1 MISWAHQLMSVVETT
16 PGQSQKLLK
25 TSESVNLT
33 KKSKVYSTRPQDVTM
48 MGKGFNSGFLAS
60 FTSGVAEKNCLMKQQ
75 SNRHIPGALMAIQP
89 CCLGALH
96 GEQSL
101 TVLNRCGML
110 VLKKNIIWNVLK
122 VMIST
127 SK

>member
-1 MISWAHQLMSVVETT
+1 MRLLNETT
-16 PGQSQKLLK
+16 I
-25 TSESVNLT
+25 
-33 KKSKVYSTRPQDVTM
+33 KSTYT
-48 MGKGFNSGFLAS
+48 
-60 FTSGVAEKNCLMKQQ
+60 
-75 SNRHIPGALMAIQP
+75 GALTAIQT

-101 TVLNRCGML
+101 TVLNRCGMS
-110 VLKKNIIWNVLK
+110 VFKKKIIWNVLK

>member
-1 MISWAHQLMSVVETT
+1 MQYNDGKDSFLGPLLVLPVELWKGIS
-16 PGQSQKLLK
+16 G
-25 TSESVNLT
+25 
-33 KKSKVYSTRPQDVTM
+33 
-48 MGKGFNSGFLAS
+48 
-60 FTSGVAEKNCLMKQQ
+60 
-75 SNRHIPGALMAIQP
+75 
-89 CCLGALH
+89 CLGALH

-110 VLKKNIIWNVLK
+110 VFNKNIIWNVIK